1 MGLCRLSK
9 RHQTEAMIQAHL
21 YDAESAQK
29 VGYLDQVVP
38 LEKLVQSAVAAATKL
53 AELPTEAYAAMKL
66 DVRKQYID
74 IIAASLA

>member
-1 MGLCRLSK
+1 
-9 RHQTEAMIQAHL
+9 
-21 YDAESAQK
+21 
-29 VGYLDQVVP
+29 
-38 LEKLVQSAVAAATKL
+38 L

>member
-1 MGLCRLSK
+1 MRNRLKS
-9 RHQTEAMIQAHL
+9 
-21 YDAESAQK
+21 

-38 LEKLVQSAVAAATKL
+38 AENLDQSAIAAATKL
-53 AELPTEAYAAMKL
+53 AELPTKAYAAMKL